1 MLDVCICFVSNIHS
15 SFQIQERFVRACG
28 WMCALV
34 ALRTDGD
41 GRTIHSAPTTS
52 PASHT
57 LTDAVFMWG
66 RGRRRVSSLHSA
78 VLPCCF
84 FFFSRSRRRGSRA
97 ASGDECRLSTTPRP
111 SDCASPTPRGGE
123 NTCTGALPRCKGE
136 ARLRG
141 LQICGASAW
150 FSCDF
155 FSSFTFSFF
164 FHFFLALCLRFKT
177 LNKDV

>member
-15 SFQIQERFVRACG
+15 SFQIQERFVRACD

-41 GRTIHSAPTTS
+41 GRTIHSAPRTS

-57 LTDAVFMWG
+57 HRRSIYVGPWKEAGLQLALCSFASLFSFLSVSSPGLTCGV
-66 RGRRRVSSLHSA
+66 GRRVKTL
-78 VLPCCF
+78 
-84 FFFSRSRRRGSRA
+84 
-97 ASGDECRLSTTPRP
+97 DNTQT

-155 FSSFTFSFF
+155 FSSFAFSF
-164 FHFFLALCLRFKT
+164 FHFFFCFLSE
-177 LNKDV
+177 V

>member
-57 LTDAVFMWG
+57 HSQTQYLCGAVEGGGSPACTLQFCL
-66 RGRRRVSSLHSA
+66 V
-78 VLPCCF
+78 VF

-111 SDCASPTPRGGE
+111 LTV
-123 NTCTGALPRCKGE
+123 
-136 ARLRG
+136 RLRPREVERT
-141 LQICGASAW
+141 LARVHFLGAKAKQGCEVCRSAARRHG
-150 FSCDF
+150 FLVT
-155 FSSFTFSFF
+155 SSLHLLSASSVISF
-164 FHFFLALCLRFKT
+164 LLS
-177 LNKDV
+177 V